1 LNLNSEG
8 AVMNQHFYV
17 QKLEKSID
25 NYLNN
30 ITELQ
35 DRLRQEEDALQNC
48 LRELRVYEINLEIA
62 NYKTYAAG

>member
-1 LNLNSEG
+1 
-8 AVMNQHFYV
+8 MNQQIYI
-17 QKLEKSID
+17 QKLEKTID

-35 DRLRQEEDALQNC
+35 DKLRREEDALQNC
-48 LRELRVYEINLEIA
+48 LRELRVYETDLEIA

>member
-1 LNLNSEG
+1 
-8 AVMNQHFYV
+8 MNQPLYV

-35 DRLRQEEDALQNC
+35 DKLRQEEIALQSC
-48 LRELRVYEINLEIA
+48 LKELRIYETDQNNTTHKIFA
-62 NYKTYAAG
+62 TA